1 MFFST
6 TSSLLGLASVSYYAN
21 TGAASWDIYW
31 SSRYY
36 LIISSA
42 TCVFAI
48 VQVIIGVVA
57 GIYSCLACGGDTQS
71 EQVGPEKM
79 MSWLALRIQIFFLY
93 QSRVEIL
100 TKLRSASFF
109 AGFPPVFREHRR
121 ARNASDRWRSAK
133 GQGKGRRKRGGRCL
147 SRFLLPAFL
156 CAQINIDRKR
166 SGNEP
171 AK

>member
-71 EQVGPEKM
+71 EQVGPEKV
-79 MSWLALRIQIFFLY
+79 MSWLALRIQIFFFIKAEL
-93 QSRVEIL
+93 
-100 TKLRSASFF
+100 KF
-109 AGFPPVFREHRR
+109 
-121 ARNASDRWRSAK
+121 
-133 GQGKGRRKRGGRCL
+133 
-147 SRFLLPAFL
+147 
-156 CAQINIDRKR
+156 
-166 SGNEP
+166 
-171 AK
+171 